1 MVNRTKSE
9 KTELNSENYP
19 FIVTDGRRPDR
30 DVRYENRTLS
40 EKTELNSENYPK
52 ISIVT
57 DGLTYTLDSIVSTT
71 SQKPVD
77 TKTGE
82 FVGNKAGDKIIQ
94 SLY

>member
-19 FIVTDGRRPDR
+19 QISIVTDGRRADR
-30 DVRYENRTLS
+30 DARNENRTIS

-77 TKTGE
+77 TKSCWN
-82 FVGNKAGDKIIQ
+82 F
-94 SLY
+94 